1 MHTKSNLKLIP
12 QKSLSWKLS
21 SDINEQKTL
30 FSEISLP
37 YEVDFYGCACGHVEH
52 IIHNNT
58 YAVAYICQEC
68 GNEEF
73 LDATTF
79 LGNSVWYQ
87 PVENLFEEEYL
98 EGLVSSVKLDFN
110 VRKIYAKFFIPIPFK
125 GDMCNNR
132 LEYKEQI
139 IFEVSTDD
147 DGEVK
152 ENFFVRFLT
161 DPKKEYARNLL
172 IHTYKKRVLSS
183 LKTYSLGIAN
193 QSYIKDLKEFAF
205 FLKYPYLKDYQFI
218 SWCNPDFLP
227 SGADLTIESALEY
240 TLNNRREK
248 SLKKALYR
256 NYIKT
261 INKREQYNFLYAH
274 AVAKNIKDVNIAVKM
289 LSFEIPS
296 FSNIDFWPTEIVSF
310 MAFLY
315 SRYSYKQIANLFK
328 EYEKLDLFWL
338 QDTLEIYSITKE
350 KMKYLEECKC
360 KANALHDAFIRVHQ
374 MKYLE
379 INFSYTAAALRACEI
394 REDYEVKLPMNG
406 LELFKWSQ
414 KLQNCLASYDR
425 RISSQKSL
433 VYGFFINGKL
443 KFALE
448 IADGNLIQ
456 VRGKYNRDL
465 TNAEKYIVA
474 AWKKHYF

>member
-1 MHTKSNLKLIP
+1 
-12 QKSLSWKLS
+12 
-21 SDINEQKTL
+21 
-30 FSEISLP
+30 
-37 YEVDFYGCACGHVEH
+37 
-52 IIHNNT
+52 
-58 YAVAYICQEC
+58 
-68 GNEEF
+68 
-73 LDATTF
+73 
-79 LGNSVWYQ
+79 
-87 PVENLFEEEYL
+87 
-98 EGLVSSVKLDFN
+98 
-110 VRKIYAKFFIPIPFK
+110 
-125 GDMCNNR
+125 
-132 LEYKEQI
+132 
-139 IFEVSTDD
+139 
-147 DGEVK
+147 
-152 ENFFVRFLT
+152 
-161 DPKKEYARNLL
+161 
-172 IHTYKKRVLSS
+172 
-183 LKTYSLGIAN
+183 
-193 QSYIKDLKEFAF
+193 
-205 FLKYPYLKDYQFI
+205 
-218 SWCNPDFLP
+218 
-227 SGADLTIESALEY
+227 
-240 TLNNRREK
+240 
-248 SLKKALYR
+248 
-256 NYIKT
+256 
-261 INKREQYNFLYAH
+261 
-274 AVAKNIKDVNIAVKM
+274 M